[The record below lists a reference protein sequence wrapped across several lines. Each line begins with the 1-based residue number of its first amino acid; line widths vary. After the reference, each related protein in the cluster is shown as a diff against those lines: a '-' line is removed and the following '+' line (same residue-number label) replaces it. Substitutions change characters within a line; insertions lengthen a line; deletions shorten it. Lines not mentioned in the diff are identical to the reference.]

1 MIVAITG
8 ATGTIGSAVSA
19 HLREMGHEVICISR
33 TKDRA
38 DVYWNPSEG
47 LIDSQGLEGID
58 AMIHLAGESIG
69 NRRWSKRQK
78 TEIYSSRVKG
88 TELIARTLSEL
99 DTPPAVF
106 LSGSATGFYG
116 DCGSNQIDE
125 KSPKGSGF
133 LAEVAA
139 DWETATTS
147 AEEAGIKVT
156 HLRTGIVLDPQSG
169 MLQKILPLFKLGLG
183 GKLGNGNQYW
193 SWITLEDEVRLI
205 GWLLLA
211 DIQGPVN
218 LTAPEPVSNAQFTK
232 ALGTALGKPTAVTV
246 PKFGPMLLAGRELAQ
261 ELIFT
266 STRALPSVSIDGGFQ
281 FKHPSIDIALN
292 EILRP

>member
-1 MIVAITG
+1 MTG
-8 ATGTIGSAVSA
+8 ATGTIGSAVGT

-33 TKDRA
+33 NRDHA
-38 DVYWNPSEG
+38 DVFWNPSEG
-47 LIDSQGLEGID
+47 LIESQGLDGID
-58 AMIHLAGESIG
+58 AIIHLAGESIG

-78 TEIYSSRVKG
+78 TEIYSSRIKG
-88 TELIARTLSEL
+88 TELLSKTLSEL
-99 DTPPAVF
+99 DSPPAIF

-125 KSPKGSGF
+125 QSPKGSGF
-133 LAEVAA
+133 LADVAA

-169 MLQKILPLFKLGLG
+169 MLKKILPIFKLGLG
-183 GKLGNGNQYW
+183 GKLGDGSQYW
-193 SWITLEDEVRLI
+193 SWITLEDEARLI
-205 GWLLLA
+205 GWLLSA

-232 ALGTALGKPTAVTV
+232 ALGLALGKPTAVAV
-246 PKFGPMLLAGRELAQ
+246 PKFGPMLLAGRELAE

-266 STRALPSVSIDGGFQ
+266 STRALPSVPIKGGFQ
-281 FKHPSIDIALN
+281 FKHASIDMALN
-292 EILRP
+292 EILSL

>member
-8 ATGTIGSAVSA
+8 ATGTIGSAVGT

-33 TKDRA
+33 NRDHA
-38 DVYWNPSEG
+38 DVFWNPSEG
-47 LIDSQGLEGID
+47 LIESQGLDGID
-58 AMIHLAGESIG
+58 AIIHLAGESIG

-78 TEIYSSRVKG
+78 TEIYSSRIKG
-88 TELIARTLSEL
+88 TELLSKTLSEL
-99 DTPPAVF
+99 DSPPAIF

-116 DCGSNQIDE
+116 DCGSSQIDE
-125 KSPKGSGF
+125 KSPKGNGF

-139 DWETATTS
+139 DWETATTL

-156 HLRTGIVLDPQSG
+156 HLRTGIVLDPESG
-169 MLQKILPLFKLGLG
+169 MLKKILPLFKLGLG

-193 SWITLEDEVRLI
+193 SWISLEDEVRLI
-205 GWLLLA
+205 GWLLSA

-232 ALGTALGKPTAVTV
+232 ALGSALGKPTAIAV

-266 STRALPSVSIDGGFQ
+266 STRALPSVSINAGFQ

-292 EILRP
+292 GILTP